1 VKNSLFNVQEI
12 RKQELT
18 ERFTEL
24 VEQINQCMHS
34 RPLEEWPDLE
44 LTIPQIK
51 TLTLLQHQGPQR
63 MGSIA
68 TYLGSTLSSSTSI
81 IDRLVDKGLVERL
94 PDPDDR
100 RVVICQLTPR
110 GQEATEQFWR
120 IGRTRV
126 VELTER
132 LDIEELE
139 IVVRAMELLYKA
151 TGGS

>member
-1 VKNSLFNVQEI
+1 
-12 RKQELT
+12 
-18 ERFTEL
+18 
-24 VEQINQCMHS
+24 
-34 RPLEEWPDLE
+34 

-51 TLTLLQHQGPQR
+51 TLTLLRHQGPQR

-81 IDRLVDKGLVERL
+81 IDRLVDKGLVERV

-100 RVVICQLTPR
+100 RVVICQLTPQ

-126 VELTER
+126 VELAER

-151 TGGS
+151 TEGF